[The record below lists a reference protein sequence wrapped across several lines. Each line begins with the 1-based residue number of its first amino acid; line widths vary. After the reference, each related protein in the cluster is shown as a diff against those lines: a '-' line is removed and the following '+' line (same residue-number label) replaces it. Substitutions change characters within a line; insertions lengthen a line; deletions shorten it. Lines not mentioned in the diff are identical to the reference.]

1 MAAGATPPCDKSD
14 AKVTWLFLNEV
25 IAVFY
30 SDPVIEYHNANV
42 SDCLESHSP
51 LSCGSCHLHLLLLD
65 ICLLDDPFR
74 TVDAHTR
81 THLFQKCLIMEL
93 WHMIR
98 WLCMLPIIWNC
109 WKLLLSF
116 FVLED
121 GKIIESRVYN
131 DLIGCFKSAQ

>member
-81 THLFQKCLIMEL
+81 THLFQVRSADDYFYEMSYYGALAYDKMVVYATHHLELLEAAALIFCTR
-93 WHMIR
+93 R
-98 WLCMLPIIWNC
+98 WKNN
-109 WKLLLSF
+109 
-116 FVLED
+116 
-121 GKIIESRVYN
+121 RV
-131 DLIGCFKSAQ
+131 KSVQ